1 MTGLPEIVS
10 WLANFGIFTYYLPFF
25 IVFAIFY
32 AILVKTKI
40 FGENKKVSGVISL
53 IAALYVM
60 TMGGALSYFFISLF
74 TGASVIITGLLIFLL
89 IAGLIVGPK
98 AWEKFSEG
106 KGLGGLIAIG
116 IIIAVLLFYLAGGL
130 EILGVAIPG
139 LPRVPSEWNVDP
151 NVLILVGMLIFT
163 ALVIWWMVSGGET
176 KKFLKVPLES

>member
-1 MTGLPEIVS
+1 MTLAEVVS
-10 WLANFGIFTYYLPFF
+10 WLTEYGIFTYYLPFL

-40 FGENKKVSGVISL
+40 FGENKKVSGLISL

-74 TGASVIITGLLIFLL
+74 TGASVVITGLLVFLL

-106 KGLGGLIAIG
+106 KGLGGLIAVG
-116 IIIAVLLFYLAGGL
+116 IIIAILLFYLAGGL
-130 EILGVAIPG
+130 EVLGVAIPG
-139 LPRVPSEWNVDP
+139 LPQVPSEWNIDP

-163 ALVIWWMVSGGET
+163 ALVIWWMVSGGE
-176 KKFLKVPLES
+176 KPKGVKIVPEI